1 LVEIS
6 FDKGNNKLTLL
17 SQKKQSMEHQLKLK
31 KPLAFFDLETT
42 GIMIQKDRIVEI
54 SIAKANIDGSVEV
67 KTRRVNPGI
76 PIPLEASLVHGI
88 YDEDIKDEPQF
99 KQVAKS
105 LAQFLE
111 GCDLAG
117 FNSNRFDVPM
127 LVEEFLRNDV
137 DFDLKNRKLIDAQRI
152 YHMMEPRN
160 LTAAYKFYCDKI
172 LVGAH
177 GAEADVL
184 ATLEVLNAQVK
195 KYEKTPLL
203 DDKGQEFFPIQN
215 DMNALHELTN
225 SNSVDFANR
234 MTYNKDRVIVFNFGK
249 HMGRPVMEV
258 IKSDPSYYD
267 WIMKGEF
274 PLDTKRKLTEIKLQG
289 FQR

>member
-1 LVEIS
+1 
-6 FDKGNNKLTLL
+6 
-17 SQKKQSMEHQLKLK
+17 MEHQLKLK

-42 GIMIQKDRIVEI
+42 GILIQKDRIVEI
-54 SIAKANIDGSVEV
+54 SIAKANIDGSVEI

-76 PIPLEASLVHGI
+76 PIPIEASLVHGI
-88 YDEDIKDEPQF
+88 YDEDVKDEPQF

-105 LAQFLE
+105 LGQFLE

-127 LVEEFLRNDV
+127 LVEEFLRNGV
-137 DFDLKNRKLIDAQRI
+137 DFDIKNRKLIDAQRI
-152 YHMMEPRN
+152 YHLMEPRN
-160 LTAAYKFYCDKI
+160 LTAAYKFYCQKELI
-172 LVGAH
+172 GAH

-195 KYEKTPLL
+195 RYENTPLI
-203 DDKGQEFFPIQN
+203 DDKGQEYFPIKN
-215 DMNALHELTN
+215 DMNALHELTA

-234 MTYNKDRVIVFNFGK
+234 MAYNKDKVIVFNFGK
-249 HMGRPVMEV
+249 YVGRPVLEV
-258 IKSDPSYYD
+258 LKSDPSYYD
-267 WIMKGEF
+267 WIMKGDF
-274 PLDTKRKLTEIKLQG
+274 PMDTKRKLTEIKLQG